1 MQNIKT
7 KQKLI
12 QNNKKQNR
20 FSATAFRHWL
30 SFSNKAESS
39 ICRSGKTLY
48 VDDPNE
54 KSVFSFGRFQRKT
67 FLARLTIET
76 VDGAAEC

>member
-54 KSVFSFGRFQRKT
+54 KSVLLFW
-67 FLARLTIET
+67 TIPTEN
-76 VDGAAEC
+76 VLGATDDRNCRRRC